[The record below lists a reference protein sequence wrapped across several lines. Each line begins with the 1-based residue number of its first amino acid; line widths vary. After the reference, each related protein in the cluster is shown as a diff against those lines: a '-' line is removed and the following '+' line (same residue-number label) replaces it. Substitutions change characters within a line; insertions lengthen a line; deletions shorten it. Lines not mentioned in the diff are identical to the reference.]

1 MTNADEN
8 LENNTTTSL
17 PEDDARPTQR
27 PAPDPD
33 RVRELDE
40 AITRFEGQKR
50 WQDVIRSLVAKAELL
65 SEPASKVEIY
75 ERVAGLYVD
84 RFSNLAEAIKANE
97 TILEIDPDHAAA
109 GSFLRATYEKRKDW
123 DKLLRLLRADAD
135 AAPEQQQLD
144 RWTEIAR
151 FVTEKVK
158 RVESSID
165 SWEQVLVRAPEHT
178 EAIQQL
184 SALYEKSRDY
194 EKLARVLRV
203 QAVQT
208 DDSAARVQILV
219 KLGMIASDRLNDD
232 ALAVEAWRGVLA
244 LDPNDRRA
252 QEALKKRL
260 LAMSAW
266 DELEAFYAESEKWD
280 ELIRLLERES
290 ESESLDAAV
299 RVKLLLK
306 VATLWEERKEKPDR
320 AARYL
325 EKVLEIDPGHR
336 EAALRLVPIYESA
349 RDDRRLAAALEV
361 KLPGDAPGEERLA
374 TLRRLGDLYEGSLRD
389 PEHAFVRYL
398 AAFDEDPGTP
408 RALED
413 LERVA
418 AGSSR
423 WETVVEHV
431 GRALARASGEPW
443 MLPLRLRQG
452 AILTT
457 QLDRP
462 QEAVEAY
469 RAALEIDPSEVR
481 ALDALDDLHRRGEQ
495 WAELLSV
502 IERRLTLTAEPDLRR
517 GLLLEAAGLAETR
530 LDDQGRA
537 IEFARALVA
546 EGGDDLDVLAILDRL
561 YQRVGNHG
569 ALADV
574 IQRELDLSFDADVEV
589 TSALKFRLASIRQ
602 EHMAD
607 VPGAVRLL
615 REILSESADHDGAR
629 GALEQLLRD
638 PEWRAEAA
646 RILQPVYEHRGDWEA
661 LVRALEILVV
671 DEEDVSERVTL
682 LRRIGVVH
690 AQGLGDARRA
700 MEAYGRAF
708 RENATDLE
716 VVDELIEVAGA
727 VDGWSALVA
736 LFREAAIRYA
746 GDPVAR
752 VLLLRVAEIEST
764 RLGDVDAAVEALE
777 RMLEADPVDDEALQ
791 VLERTYRAAARW
803 DDVLATLRRRLDHA
817 QDPDAYDA
825 ILVEV
830 ARVHD
835 EQLGDSL
842 MAVST
847 YREML
852 ARDPASR
859 RALEALDRLYSRQGE
874 WSALAENLELR
885 LTLVD
890 SPEEQVALQLR
901 LAEVRVQR
909 LADRAGAIEIYRQIL
924 SREPENDAAIAALDG
939 MIEERAHTAD
949 IVEVLEPVFR
959 ASGSFDRLVNALEVQ
974 ARFTDDPHAH
984 VDLLHRIA
992 EIQEVALDDAG
1003 TAFQTLARAL
1013 QADPSREDTLNALD
1027 RISLATGASQ
1037 AFLGVLRGRIEA
1049 SEAPAIKVLLHRRAA
1064 FIAEERLEQPDV
1076 AIEQLNAVVALD
1088 PSHLDSLSD
1097 LERLYQH
1104 ADRGREL
1111 AETLVKKSEVVE
1123 SVEDRKAHLWRAAE
1137 LYETT
1142 LDDTPA
1148 AIETYRRIV
1157 AADDGDV
1164 QALDALIR
1172 LYIGG
1177 SQWAALLDAYEK
1189 KADVVADPEE
1199 KKRLYFGMASVYE
1212 SELNDGARAVDA
1224 YNRALELDP
1233 TDLVAIQRLD
1243 QLYTAQGRWQELLS
1257 VLEREAELS
1266 SDPVE
1271 VAAHRFRV
1279 GEIYDHKI
1287 DNVER
1292 AVDIYREILD
1302 VVPDHEPAAAA
1313 LTAILRGERAP
1324 LLAASVL
1331 EPHFA
1336 ASGEFARVVE
1346 VHEVEVAHTADPL
1359 RRLELL
1365 RRIAE
1370 IQSSALGDGE
1380 AAFDAMARAVRA
1392 DPRGDEDLA
1401 LFEQFGESLGAWD
1414 RVARTY
1420 DEALP
1425 ALADDPMQQVDLL
1438 LRVGQIYEVQVG
1450 DAEAAVAR
1458 YSAVLTLDP
1467 RSGPALRALDRLYE
1481 SLERWPLMAE
1491 TIAQQVAVAD
1501 GSPDELTALRFRLA
1515 QVRGEK
1521 LGDID
1526 GALAAYR
1533 EILDIQG
1540 DHEPSVAALEQ
1551 LFESN
1556 VRRVEIA
1563 AILEPIY
1570 RLSDEWQRLTS
1581 LQAELLEFVTA
1592 PAERVALIRQ
1602 IAETYEDKLAD
1613 GPSAF
1618 AWMGRA
1624 VRESPLDELNV
1635 VDAER
1640 LAALTGQ
1647 WADLTNV
1654 YADVVEAEDVTD
1666 EVKVVIGKRLARVH
1680 EEELSDPVSAEGA
1693 YAFIAEVSSHDPDAL
1708 EALDRLY
1715 SASGDAERL
1724 AEVLSRRA
1732 EGAEDPYIKTE
1743 FTFRLAQ
1750 ILQTNLERV
1759 DEAVIRYRAIVDGLD
1774 PQHAPSLDALEAIY
1788 LQSERWP
1795 ELYENGRRKLE
1806 SATDPDEQAG
1816 IYTQMAQVAQHYL
1829 GRPDEAVRLY
1839 EQVLGL
1845 RGEEPETL
1853 GAIATLHEEAGRWPA
1868 LIETLE
1874 RQFAAEND
1882 PDQRVLVA
1890 LRIASVI
1897 HYRVGDLERAIEG
1910 YRRVLDID
1918 TANFDALRALA
1929 GIYRGAQNW
1938 DELVLALQSLLQIGS
1953 GVLEVAELRAAWA
1966 ELGQIYWT
1974 IQQLG
1979 YESADAWR
1987 QVLELDPADAE
1998 AVEAL
2003 LVIHSAQGEWT
2014 EVVEVLQRKV
2024 DLQADDASKIA
2035 VLQQIAD
2042 VWEQRIE
2049 DPEGARGAFEQV
2061 LERDPLHERAFVSL
2075 EALHQRASRGDELA
2089 TLYVNRHDQLVE
2101 VGEVSAAVT
2110 FMVRAADVFDQLVGD
2125 REQAFA
2131 AAQIAFDE
2139 DVENADAVRTLERLA
2154 AATQK
2159 WNDLLKT
2166 TLEAYNQEPAGP
2178 RKTQLGLHVARWYGM
2193 ELGHPE
2199 WAIPIY
2205 TQILAAEP
2213 DNLLALR
2220 SLAELYRKLGQWTQ
2234 LAKILERCVSAARAP
2249 EDRRDSYLAL
2259 GEVYERHLDALDNAA
2274 TQYNAAL
2281 SIDPGSLAAMD
2292 ALGRVYEA
2300 RGAWDELVAV
2310 LRRGIELVDDPSAAT
2325 AQRLRVAAILEDQ
2338 TRDQPAAIAEY
2349 LGVLEGDVTNL
2360 DALRGLERLYAG
2372 TGNSHELLRV
2382 LELQLDIAGTERERI
2397 KILTRLAEMLEE
2409 EFVKP
2414 DLAIQRFEQ
2423 VLEIDPA
2430 NDVAL
2435 RGLERLY
2442 RSTMRWNELVETHE
2456 RHLVAIPDRRDRAAV
2471 FLAQGRVYLE
2481 ELRDMERAEDS
2492 FVNALQIDPASTV
2505 AMEALTQIYEG
2516 RGEWDRALD
2525 VMEQLAALYAGD
2537 LNRSLDLRH
2546 RIGRLAE
2553 EHLQDESRAME
2564 QYQAAL
2570 DANPTYLPALTALRG
2585 IFTRREDW
2593 WEVAAVLDREQAAT
2607 EQPRQRARLLAELG
2621 RVNGTY
2627 LDEPHRAIA
2636 AYEEAL
2642 RNDGELEEAAWPLC
2656 MYLVSEGRFAD
2667 AEPLSELLVRRAS
2680 RRDPSE
2686 QLEIQ
2691 LTAGRIS
2698 AALQKHDR
2706 AIRAFTAA
2714 HTLDRANVE
2723 VITALAVAHYE
2734 KRDWEGAF
2742 KFYQLLLVHHK
2753 DELGADA
2760 RADLYHRLGVVKR
2773 EQGDHRRAV
2782 NFLEKALEEYPG
2794 YRPALD
2800 ALVSTYEGAGEWDQV
2815 IAYKEQLLELE
2826 DDEEVRY
2833 RAFIEIGG
2841 LWQEKAKNAQ
2851 KAIQSYA
2858 AATEI
2863 KPQDHV
2869 TLHKLLALYQETR
2882 QWSKLIDVIA
2892 RIADLESDAARKARY
2907 AYTIATIYNSEIKDS
2922 ESALE
2927 HYNKALDL
2935 NPTELKPFAK
2945 INEVLTGRRDFKEL
2959 ERNFRKM
2966 LHRVAGKGERDLEFN
2981 LLHNLGIIYRDR
2993 LSQPDAAIKAFEMA
3007 VERKPDD
3014 LTERK
3019 ILAELNAR
3027 SQNIDAAIVHWR
3039 AILEHDLGNAEAIT
3053 AVFDLYY
3060 QSRQYDKA
3068 WCVAAACCFLLRDA
3082 ARDDLRAFYEQYK
3095 PRRPVQP
3102 TGRLTEE
3109 NWIKQLFHPGEDP
3122 VVGKIYASIVG
3133 PLRNAKVQ
3141 PLARFGF
3148 TAAELHSPATSSVA
3162 LVKSMGS
3169 VASAL
3174 NLPLPQVFVRPQQP
3188 GGLGYVPSDPI
3199 ASVAGQSLLS
3209 GLRPEELSFVAAK
3222 HMSYYRNEHYVRVL
3236 FPTVQELTAILL
3248 AAIKLVK
3255 ADQEVPPEALHT
3267 AQQLAPLVGAD
3278 PVASEGLRKVV
3289 RVFFDQGGASNIK
3302 RWYQSVELTAARAGF
3317 LVCGDHEVARKMI
3330 HMEPGLPGDLSP
3342 NEKLKEVILF
3352 SISENYFAL
3361 REALGIN
3368 FQSAAGY

>member
-8 LENNTTTSL
+8 LENTTTTTL

-27 PAPDPD
+27 PAPDLA
-33 RVRELDE
+33 RIQELDE
-40 AITRFEGQKR
+40 AVARFEGQKR

-65 SEPASKVEIY
+65 VEPAERVAVY
-75 ERVAGLYVD
+75 ERVAGLYVE

-97 TILEIDPDHAAA
+97 TILEIDPENA
-109 GSFLRATYEKRKDW
+109 GANSFLRATYEKRKDW
-123 DKLLRLLRADAD
+123 DKLLRLLRADAE
-135 AAPEQQQLD
+135 AAPVGEQLD
-144 RWTEIAR
+144 RWSEIAR
-151 FVTEKVK
+151 FVSEKVK
-158 RVESSID
+158 RVEASVEA
-165 SWEQVLVRAPEHT
+165 WEQVLARAPEHT
-178 EAIQQL
+178 EAISQL
-184 SALYEKSRDY
+184 SGLYEKSRDY
-194 EKLARVLRV
+194 EKLAGVLRV
-203 QAVQT
+203 QATQT
-208 DDSAARVQILV
+208 GEPAARVQILV
-219 KLGMIASDRLNDD
+219 KLGMIASDRLNNDE
-232 ALAVEAWRGVLA
+232 LAVEAWRGVLA
-244 LDPNDRRA
+244 LEPNDRRA

-280 ELIRLLERES
+280 ELIRLLEREA

-299 RVKLLLK
+299 RVTLLLK
-306 VATLWEERKEKPDR
+306 VATLWEDRKEKPER

-325 EKVLEIDPGHR
+325 EKVLELDPGHR
-336 EAALRLVPIYESA
+336 GAALRLVPIYESA

-361 KLPGDAPGEERLA
+361 KLPGDAPGEERLGS
-374 TLRRLGDLYEGSLRD
+374 LRRLGGLYEGSLKD
-389 PEHAFVRYL
+389 PEHAFVRFL
-398 AAFDEDPGTP
+398 AAFDEDPGEP
-408 RALED
+408 RSIED
-413 LERVA
+413 LERVSDGA
-418 AGSSR
+418 ER

-431 GRALARASGEPW
+431 GRALAGAPGAPW
-443 MLPLRLRQG
+443 ELELRLRQG
-452 AILTT
+452 EILAERVG
-457 QLDRP
+457 RP
-462 QEAVEAY
+462 DAAVEAF
-469 RAALEIDPSEVR
+469 RAVLEIDPGELR
-481 ALDALDDLHRRGEQ
+481 ALDALDGLHRRGEQ
-495 WAELLSV
+495 WSDLLSV
-502 IERRLTLTAEPDLRR
+502 LERRLALTEEPGARR
-517 GLLLEAAGLAETR
+517 ALLLEAASIAETKVS
-530 LDDQGRA
+530 DQGRA
-537 IEFARALVA
+537 IEFARAMVA
-546 EGGDDLDVLAILDRL
+546 EGGDDLEVLAILDRL
-561 YQRVGNHG
+561 YQAVGNHG

-574 IQRELDLSFDADVEV
+574 IQRELDLSADVDVEAA
-589 TSALKFRLASIRQ
+589 SALKFRLATIRQ
-602 EHMAD
+602 EHMGD

-615 REILSESADHDGAR
+615 REILSESLEHGGAR
-629 GALEQLLRD
+629 ASLEQLLRD

-646 RILQPVYEHRGDWEA
+646 RILQPVYEHGGDWEA

-671 DEEDVSERVTL
+671 DEDDVAERVTL

-700 MEAYGRAF
+700 MEAFGRAF
-708 RENATDLE
+708 RENPTDLE
-716 VVDELIEVAGA
+716 VVEELVEVAGSIDA
-727 VDGWSALVA
+727 WAEVVA
-736 LFREAAIRYA
+736 LLREAAIRYA

-764 RLGDVDAAVEALE
+764 RLGNVSAAVEALE
-777 RMLEADPVDDEALQ
+777 RMLEADPVDDEALR

-803 DDVLATLRRRLDHA
+803 PDVLATLRRRLDHA

-835 EQLGDSL
+835 EQLGDTA
-842 MAVST
+842 MAVTT

-859 RALEALDRLYSRQGE
+859 RALEALDRLYTRQGD
-874 WSALAENLELR
+874 WSELAENLELR

-890 SPEEQVALQLR
+890 AAEEQTALQLR
-901 LAEVRVQR
+901 LAEVRDQR

-924 SREPENDAAIAALDG
+924 DRDPESEAAVTALDG
-939 MIEERAHTAD
+939 MITERAYTAG

-959 ASGSFDRLVNALEVQ
+959 AQGSFDRLVNALEVQ
-974 ARFTDDPHAH
+974 ARFTDDVVAH

-1013 QADPSREDTLNALD
+1013 EADPSREDTLNALD
-1027 RISLATGASQ
+1027 RIALSTGASQ
-1037 AFLGVLRGRIEA
+1037 AFLGVLKGRIAACED
-1049 SEAPAIKVLLHRRAA
+1049 PAVKVLLHRRAA
-1064 FIAEERLEQPDV
+1064 FVAEERLEQVDE

-1088 PSHLDSLSD
+1088 PGHLDALSD
-1097 LERLYQH
+1097 LERLYQLT
-1104 ADRGREL
+1104 DRGREL
-1111 AETLVKKSEVVE
+1111 AATLVKKSEVVE
-1123 SVEDRKAHLWRAAE
+1123 SIDDRKAHLWRAAE

-1148 AIETYRRIV
+1148 AIETYKRIV
-1157 AADDGDV
+1157 AVDDGEV

-1177 SQWAALLDAYEK
+1177 SMWSELLGAYEK
-1189 KADVVADPEE
+1189 KADVVSDPEE
-1199 KKRLYFGMASVYE
+1199 KKRLFFGMASVYE
-1212 SELNDGARAVDA
+1212 SELDDGAKAVDA

-1266 SDPVE
+1266 SDPAE
-1271 VAAHRFRV
+1271 IAAHRFRV

-1287 DNVER
+1287 DSVER

-1302 VVPDHEPAAAA
+1302 VVPDHEPSIAA
-1313 LTAILRGERAP
+1313 LTAILRGDRAP
-1324 LLAASVL
+1324 LLAAAVL
-1331 EPHFA
+1331 EPHFSA
-1336 ASGEFARVVE
+1336 AGEFARVVE
-1346 VHEVEVAHTADPL
+1346 VHEVEIARCEDPL
-1359 RRLELL
+1359 RKIELL
-1365 RRIAE
+1365 RRVAE

-1392 DPRGDEDLA
+1392 DPRGEDDLG

-1425 ALADDPMQQVDLL
+1425 SLAEDPVQQVELL
-1438 LRVGQIYEVQVG
+1438 LRTGQIYEVQVG
-1450 DAEAAVAR
+1450 DAETAVAR
-1458 YSAVLTLDP
+1458 YAAVATLDP
-1467 RSGPALRALDRLYE
+1467 ENGPALRSLDRLYE
-1481 SLERWPLMAE
+1481 SLERWDLMAE
-1491 TIAQQVAVAD
+1491 TLAKEVALAD
-1501 GSPDELTALRFRLA
+1501 VSPDELTALRFRLA

-1533 EILDIQG
+1533 EILDTQS
-1540 DHEPSVAALEQ
+1540 DHEPSIAALEQ
-1551 LFESN
+1551 LFANN

-1570 RLSDEWQRLTS
+1570 RLGEDWQRLAD
-1581 LQAELLEFVTA
+1581 LQAQLLELVVA
-1592 PAERVALIRQ
+1592 PAERIALIRQ
-1602 IAETYEDKLAD
+1602 IAETFEDKLVD
-1613 GPSAF
+1613 GVTAF
-1618 AWMGRA
+1618 SWMGRA
-1624 VRESPLDELNV
+1624 VREAPLDELCV

-1640 LAALTGQ
+1640 LAALTSQ
-1647 WADLTNV
+1647 WAELTNV
-1654 YADVVEAEDVTD
+1654 YADVVEAEDSSD

-1680 EEELSDPVSAEGA
+1680 EEELGDLASAEGA
-1693 YAFIAEVSSHDPDAL
+1693 YAFVAEVSTYDADAL
-1708 EALDRLY
+1708 DALDRLY
-1715 SASGDAERL
+1715 TASGDAERL
-1724 AEVLSRRA
+1724 AEVLARRVDSV
-1732 EGAEDPYIKTE
+1732 EDAYLKTE

-1750 ILQTNLERV
+1750 ILQLSLERV
-1759 DEAVIRYRAIVDGLD
+1759 DDAVLRYRAIVDHLD
-1774 PQHAPSLDALEAIY
+1774 PQHRPSLDALEAIY
-1788 LQSERWP
+1788 LQSERWA

-1806 SATDPDEQAG
+1806 GVTDPEEQAD
-1816 IYTQMAQVAQHYL
+1816 IHTQMAQVAQHYL
-1829 GRPDEAVRLY
+1829 GRPDEAVQLY
-1839 EQVLGL
+1839 EQVLSL

-1853 GAIATLHEEAGRWPA
+1853 GAIASLHEEAGRWPQ
-1868 LIETLE
+1868 LIEVLE

-1882 PDQRVLVA
+1882 PDLRVQVA
-1890 LRIASVI
+1890 LRIAAVI
-1897 HYRVGDLERAIEG
+1897 HYRLGDVERAIDG

-1918 TANFDALRALA
+1918 TANFDAMRALA
-1929 GIYRGAQNW
+1929 GIYRAAQNW
-1938 DELVLALQSLLQIGS
+1938 DELVLTLQSLLQVGS
-1953 GVLEVAELRAAWA
+1953 GTLEAAELREAWA
-1966 ELGQIYWT
+1966 ELGRIFWSV
-1974 IQQLG
+1974 QQQG
-1979 YESADAWR
+1979 FESAEAWR
-1987 QVLELDPADAE
+1987 QVLDLDPADSE
-1998 AVEAL
+1998 AIEAL
-2003 LVIHSAQGEWT
+2003 LVIHSAQGEWPD
-2014 EVVEVLQRKV
+2014 VVEVLQRKAG
-2024 DLQADDASKIA
+2024 LQPDEASKVA
-2035 VLQQIAD
+2035 VLLQIAD

-2049 DPEGARGAFEQV
+2049 DGEGARAAYEQV
-2061 LERDPLHERAFVSL
+2061 LELDPLHERAFLAL
-2075 EALHQRASRGDELA
+2075 EALHTQASRGDDLA
-2089 TLYVNRHDQLVE
+2089 TLYVNRHDQLADAGDTASA
-2101 VGEVSAAVT
+2101 VG
-2110 FMVRAADVFDQLVGD
+2110 FMVKAANAYDELVGD

-2131 AAQIAFDE
+2131 AAQIAFQE
-2139 DVENADAVRTLERLA
+2139 DVENPDAVRSLERLA

-2159 WNDLLKT
+2159 WNELLQE
-2166 TLEAYNQEPAGP
+2166 TLASYNSEPAGP
-2178 RKTQLGLHVARWYGM
+2178 RKTQLGLHVARWYGI

-2205 TQILAAEP
+2205 NQILGAEP
-2213 DNLLALR
+2213 DNLHALR
-2220 SLAELYRKLGQWTQ
+2220 ALAELYRKLGQWTQ
-2234 LAKILERCVSAARAP
+2234 LAKILERCVSAARTP
-2249 EDRRDSYLAL
+2249 EDRRDAHLSL
-2259 GEVYERHLDALDNAA
+2259 GEVHEQHLDALHDAA
-2274 TQYNAAL
+2274 AQYNAAL
-2281 SIDPGSLAAMD
+2281 SIDPVSLEAMD

-2300 RGAWDELVAV
+2300 RGAWDELVGV
-2310 LRRGIELVDDPSAAT
+2310 LRRSIEVVGDPTQAH
-2325 AQRLRVAAILEDQ
+2325 AQRLRVASILEDRL
-2338 TRDQPAAIAEY
+2338 RDYPAAISEY
-2349 LGVLEGDVTNL
+2349 LGVLETDVTNL
-2360 DALRGLERLYAG
+2360 DALRGLERLYAE
-2372 TGNSHELLRV
+2372 TGNSPELLRV
-2382 LELQLDIAGTERERI
+2382 LELQLDIASTEREQI

-2423 VLEIDPA
+2423 VLDIDPA
-2430 NDVAL
+2430 NDPAL

-2442 RSTMRWNELVETHE
+2442 RNTSRWSELVETYE
-2456 RHLVAIPDRRDRAAV
+2456 KHLVAIPDRRDRAPI
-2471 FLAQGRVYLE
+2471 FLAQGRVYID

-2492 FVNALQIDPASTV
+2492 FVNALQIDPANVV
-2505 AMEALTQIYEG
+2505 AMEALTKIYEG

-2525 VMEQLAALYAGD
+2525 VMEQLAAIYADD
-2537 LNRSLDLRH
+2537 LARSLDLRH

-2553 EHLQDESRAME
+2553 EHLQDEARAME

-2570 DANPTYLPALTALRG
+2570 DASPTYLPALTALRG

-2621 RVNGTY
+2621 RVNATY
-2627 LDEPHRAIA
+2627 LDEPPRAIG

-2642 RNDGELEEAAWPLC
+2642 RNDPELEEAAWPLC
-2656 MYLVSEGRFAD
+2656 MYLVSEGRYEE

-2691 LTAGRIS
+2691 ITMGRIA

-2706 AIRAFTAA
+2706 AIKAFSAA

-2723 VITALAVAHYE
+2723 VISALAVAHYE

-2742 KFYQLLLVHHK
+2742 KHYQLLLVHHK

-2800 ALVSTYEGAGEWDQV
+2800 ALVSTYEAAGEWDQV

-2841 LWQEKAKNAQ
+2841 LWQEKARNAQ

-2892 RIADLESDAARKARY
+2892 RIADLESDPVRKARY

-2935 NPTELKPFAK
+2935 NPSELKPFAK

-2966 LHRVAGKGERDLEFN
+2966 LHRVAGKGDRDLEFN

-2993 LSQPDAAIKAFEMA
+2993 LGQPEAAIKAFDMA

-3027 SQNIDAAIVHWR
+3027 NNRVDDAITHWR
-3039 AILEHDLGNAEAIT
+3039 AILEQDLGNAEAIT

-3068 WCVAAACCFLLRDA
+3068 WCVAAACAFLLRDKV
-3082 ARDDLRAFYEQYK
+3082 REDLRAFYEQYK

-3109 NWIKQLFHPGEDP
+3109 NWVKQLFHPNEDP

-3148 TAAELHSPATSSVA
+3148 TAAELHNPATSSVA
-3162 LVKSMGS
+3162 LVKSMGT

-3255 ADQEVPPEALHT
+3255 PDQDVPPEALQT
-3267 AQQLAPLVGAD
+3267 AQQLAPLVGGD

-3342 NEKLKEVILF
+3342 NEKLKDVILF